1 MEFRRGTFFSDLIW
15 IYLLEKKKK
24 KREKK
29 RWWCTFPGPFHHVHP
44 QGDWHPPAALNKK
57 VSLSTM
63 PPIFPTLRSKRDVC
77 NHKYEH
83 HALHNKKKKRCNG
96 VTPIEMEGALFS
108 KEEALLFILLLQAS
122 PSIQIGLHFSPKK
135 KLGGHLPTFIW
146 CVNDFLYRT
155 KFCKSYT
162 SCNLLL
168 NQVKGNLGD
177 VENVRI
183 YYF

>member
-24 KREKK
+24 RERKKDGGVRFLALFIMCIRRATGIRPPLSIRKCRSLPCRPSFPLWDQKEMYVTISMSITHCTTKKEEEMQRRDANWDGGRLVFKR
-29 RWWCTFPGPFHHVHP
+29 RGTLIYPTAPGITIHSNWSP
-44 QGDWHPPAALNKK
+44 
-57 VSLSTM
+57 SLS
-63 PPIFPTLRSKRDVC
+63 
-77 NHKYEH
+77 
-83 HALHNKKKKRCNG
+83 
-96 VTPIEMEGALFS
+96 
-108 KEEALLFILLLQAS
+108 
-122 PSIQIGLHFSPKK
+122 KK